1 MCIRDRR
8 PLVGDS
14 IRIGFKLE
22 SNVDATTLVS
32 RAKSQIE
39 RYGVNAVIANIM
51 EEMNEEGELRAR
63 IVHAD
68 GRLEEIE
75 DDFSL
80 VKGIQRIISL
90 D

>member
-1 MCIRDRR
+1 M
-8 PLVGDS
+8 
-14 IRIGFKLE
+14 
-22 SNVDATTLVS
+22 S

-80 VKGIQRIISL
+80 VKGIQRIINL

>member
-1 MCIRDRR
+1 
-8 PLVGDS
+8 
-14 IRIGFKLE
+14 
-22 SNVDATTLVS
+22 
-32 RAKSQIE
+32 
-39 RYGVNAVIANIM
+39 
-51 EEMNEEGELRAR
+51 MNEEGELRAR